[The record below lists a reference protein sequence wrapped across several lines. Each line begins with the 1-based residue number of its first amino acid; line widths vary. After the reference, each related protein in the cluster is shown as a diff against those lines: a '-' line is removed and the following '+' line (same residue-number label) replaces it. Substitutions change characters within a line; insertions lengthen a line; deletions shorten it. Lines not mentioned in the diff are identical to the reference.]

1 MDFSS
6 LLLFPQPQKCDR
18 IPGSFSC
25 PEILCYSVE
34 YDALLPGLLAG
45 KLAAPIELKN
55 AAPSPLTVTRNPNLE
70 EEEYLLILSTSGI
83 RLEAKSSQGTF
94 RGIQTLSQ
102 ILENTSD
109 RILPC
114 LRIEDRPALKR
125 RGFMLDVS
133 RCKVPSMDELFSLI
147 DYSIYQ

>member
-6 LLLFPQPQKCDR
+6 LLLFPQPKKCDR

-34 YDALLPGLLAG
+34 DDALLPGLLAG

-55 AAPSPLTVTRNPNLE
+55 ADPSPLTVIRNPNLE

-83 RLEAKSSQGTF
+83 RLEAQSSQ
-94 RGIQTLSQ
+94 I
-102 ILENTSD
+102 
-109 RILPC
+109 RIK
-114 LRIEDRPALKR
+114 I
-125 RGFMLDVS
+125 
-133 RCKVPSMDELFSLI
+133 
-147 DYSIYQ
+147 